1 MRTVGKS
8 GRKGE
13 AALGVRENKE
23 SIPVWEKFT
32 LTISEA
38 SEYFNIGEKKMR
50 FLADAFRDYG
60 FVLQNGNKVL
70 IKRKK
75 FEDFINE
82 TNSV

>member
-1 MRTVGKS
+1 M
-8 GRKGE
+8 
-13 AALGVRENKE
+13 
-23 SIPVWEKFT
+23 IPIWEKFT
-32 LTISEA
+32 LTINEA

-50 FLADAFRDYG
+50 YLANKYNNYG
-60 FVLQNGNKVL
+60 FVLQIGNKVL